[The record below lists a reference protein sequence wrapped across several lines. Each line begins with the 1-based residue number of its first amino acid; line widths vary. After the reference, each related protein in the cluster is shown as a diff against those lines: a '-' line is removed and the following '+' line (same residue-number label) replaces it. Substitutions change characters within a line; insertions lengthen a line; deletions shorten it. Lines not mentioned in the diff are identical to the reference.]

1 MNNILTYS
9 EYRRQV
15 RLYEE
20 QLVAMQIMKPV
31 EEGLFSGIRKK
42 INAKASIFVRE
53 ALAEEIEMGKQ
64 LNEAIQEAVKELKE
78 YIDKVQEAVDDS
90 NPEKTELMK
99 KLEKIF
105 EDIRKASFELLEIL
119 SGVEIN
125 FSDYVANATMAVF
138 VNFGML
144 FIPTRSVFLLKKSY
158 KYFIGLIKN
167 TIRRDMLMLMLNF
180 DQFENTV
187 LIQSLEDDE
196 QTKWNDEMKTKVAAY
211 EELASKLIAD
221 RTSKKKGV
229 DEKEAKRI
237 KDAVDALRK
246 GVEVQFKLRDRGASS
261 IGFDAKYDNTYTKTL
276 DQLKNFVLEDDAKY
290 LEAIKNGMRS
300 LALDEIDTKTFVE
313 LLISAA
319 EECAYEVSAAI
330 HTNFID
336 KVSVFKLANQKRL
349 IEIVK
354 KDRAAAEA
362 AAEEERKK
370 AEKELKEKE
379 DEDWK
384 SVVEGHGEEIFDK
397 VVYTDGKGSPE
408 RKGEYQFKEFESLDK
423 EREIDGKKYDEKKL
437 LVSWLGI
444 DDNWEKNKEHISPEL
459 RLLISNINNE
469 DSYESYLDFITET
482 LPVFIYIEKEK
493 GAEKFHIKRTA
504 SGAYD
509 ISLEKDEKI
518 KNCHITTYKVSDERV
533 EELRKIIVDGE
544 KSDIKESDGSYKI
557 SEDKEEILKKA
568 LDLISENVSKLKTGE
583 KKIIIST
590 IKRLCKLT
598 TLSIDGEDKKTYGFE
613 IKKEELDIFIKIINS
628 LSTEKIPEKETSE
641 KETSE

>member
-9 EYRRQV
+9 EYRKQV

-31 EEGLFSGIRKK
+31 EEGLLSGVRKK

-64 LNEAIQEAVKELKE
+64 LNEAIQDAVKDLKE
-78 YIDKVQEAVDDS
+78 YIDKVQQAVDDS

-211 EELASKLIAD
+211 EELASKLLVD
-221 RTSKKKGV
+221 TTSKKKGV
-229 DEKEAKRI
+229 NEKEAKRI

-246 GVEVQFKLRDRGASS
+246 GVEVQMKLRDRGASS

-276 DQLKNFVLEDDAKY
+276 DQLKNFVLEDDVKY
-290 LEAIKNGMRS
+290 LEAIKRGMLS

-354 KDRAAAEA
+354 KDRMAAEA

-370 AEKELKEKE
+370 AEKELADKEYEERKKFF
-379 DEDWK
+379 DEKGPDLY
-384 SVVEGHGEEIFDK
+384 EK
-397 VVYTDGKGSPE
+397 VVKSHSGKGDE
-408 RKGEYQFKEFESLDK
+408 QVKEYVGLF
-423 EREIDGKKYDEKKL
+423 
-437 LVSWLGI
+437 
-444 DDNWEKNKEHISPEL
+444 
-459 RLLISNINNE
+459 
-469 DSYESYLDFITET
+469 DS
-482 LPVFIYIEKEK
+482 EKEK
-493 GAEKFHIKRTA
+493 DENGKEYSKKEILDYYITENWKDCKDEIEDLLKLHLVDVPLNSENYLNYIPIILYLFDFIWYGKSGGGIKSEEKEEKVTPKGIKTVKIKRTF
-504 SGAYD
+504 
-509 ISLEKDEKI
+509 
-518 KNCHITTYKVSDERV
+518 
-533 EELRKIIVDGE
+533 E
-544 KSDIKESDGSYKI
+544 KSDIKNMVGFSLKP
-557 SEDKEEILKKA
+557 EDLLE
-568 LDLISENVSKLKTGE
+568 
-583 KKIIIST
+583 
-590 IKRLCKLT
+590 
-598 TLSIDGEDKKTYGFE
+598 
-613 IKKEELDIFIKIINS
+613 
-628 LSTEKIPEKETSE
+628 SE
-641 KETSE
+641 KEEFKELVSNFEDDKFKYSDKKHKLLEEVFDLINDDLINGKDKIDTKSFLEIIDKLCEKDGDEIKDGSIKIKNIQKYLSKLELIEKEYRKREFELEEKDTETKKGE